1 MQVLAASPVPTIWP
15 VGQAAKQAVP
25 ALFLRVPGVVQA
37 AHTGGSA
44 VLGTWPAPHL
54 THWLPPVVASPAKQ
68 PVLATHSIP
77 LLGIIQG
84 YIYIKL
90 ASQY

>member
-1 MQVLAASPVPTIWP
+1 MQVLAASPVPTICP

-54 THWLPPVVASPAKQ
+54 TH
-68 PVLATHSIP
+68 
-77 LLGIIQG
+77 
-84 YIYIKL
+84 
-90 ASQY
+90 